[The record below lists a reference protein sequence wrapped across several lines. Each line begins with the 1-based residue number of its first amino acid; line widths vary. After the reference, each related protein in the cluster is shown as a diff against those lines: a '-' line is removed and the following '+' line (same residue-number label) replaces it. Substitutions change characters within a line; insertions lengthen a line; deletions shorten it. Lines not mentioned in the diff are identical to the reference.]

1 MTSIISARVHQSYRN
16 VVAVCDS
23 SLLGKKFEEGKRQL
37 DIRENFYKDREL
49 SKEEAIKL
57 MQRQSKEDATFNIV
71 GEESVSAAIEAE
83 IITKENVGKI
93 ADIPFALSLL

>member
-1 MTSIISARVHQSYRN
+1 MIAIKVHKSYRS
-16 VVAVCDS
+16 VVAACDIA
-23 SLLGKKFEEGKRQL
+23 LLGKKFEEGKRQL

-71 GEESVSAAIEAE
+71 GEEAVSAAIEAG
-83 IITKENVGKI
+83 IITKENTGKI
-93 ADIPFALSLL
+93 ANIPFALLLL

>member
-1 MTSIISARVHQSYRN
+1 MMSIRVHQSYRN

-57 MQRQSKEDATFNIV
+57 MQRQAKEDATFNIV
-71 GEESVSAAIEAE
+71 GEESVNAAIEAE
-83 IITKENVGKI
+83 IITRENVGKI